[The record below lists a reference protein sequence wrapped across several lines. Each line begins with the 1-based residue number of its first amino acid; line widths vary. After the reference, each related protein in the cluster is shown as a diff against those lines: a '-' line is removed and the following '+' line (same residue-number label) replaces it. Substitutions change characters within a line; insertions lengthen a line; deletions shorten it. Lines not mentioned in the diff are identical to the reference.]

1 MIEADRVK
9 RIQDPW
15 GVMTAM
21 VPEAWVTLGLVGVV
35 LALLLGTRW
44 PADMVMLGGLTMT
57 LVVPVPQNG
66 TWRFGVLS
74 ASDALIGFSN
84 EGMITVAALFVVAHG
99 LRDTG
104 AIAMVSE
111 HLLGRPKSL
120 RGGLLRMMVPAGMAS
135 AFLNNTP
142 IIAILMPAVLDWAKK
157 HQLAASHLLIPLS
170 YATILGGTCTLIG
183 TSTNL
188 VVHGLLVS
196 EMRLPGLGMFDLCWV
211 GIPVA
216 IVGFA
221 FLVVA
226 APWLLPDRRPPISEL
241 DDPRQYTLDMLV
253 EPNSPLVGR
262 TIEEAGLRHLPGA
275 FLMEIER
282 GTEVIV
288 AVPPNEVLQANDRL
302 VFVGV
307 VDSVVDLQKVRG
319 LVPATNQVFKLDSPR
334 PRRCLIE
341 AVVSDSC
348 PVVGRTIREGR
359 FRTRY
364 TAVVIAV
371 ARNGVRLSG
380 KIGDIRLRAGDT
392 LLLEASPEFVD
403 RQRNN
408 RDFYLVSPIQ
418 GSWPLHY
425 ERAPL
430 AMAILAGMVVT
441 VSLGW
446 FSMLQSALMASMLMI
461 LTRCCTAA
469 GARRSID
476 WSILMVIAAAFGLGR
491 ALQVSQAA
499 ETVAGYLMNLV
510 GNHELAVLAA
520 VYLATLVTTAF
531 ITNNAAAVLMFPIA
545 MAAAQR
551 IDAQPMPFAII
562 VIMAASAGFAT
573 PIGYQTN
580 LMVYGPG
587 GYRFTDFARIGLP
600 LTLLVGVVTL
610 ALVPQI
616 WPL

>member
-1 MIEADRVK
+1 
-9 RIQDPW
+9 
-15 GVMTAM
+15 M

-44 PADMVMLGGLTMT
+44 PADIVMMGGLTAA
-57 LVVPVPQNG
+57 LVVPVPVNG
-66 TWRFGVLS
+66 SWRLGVLS
-74 ASDALIGFSN
+74 THDALIGFSN

-104 AIAMVSE
+104 AIAMLSE
-111 HLLGRPKSL
+111 YLLGRPKSI
-120 RGGLLRMMVPAGMAS
+120 RGAQVRMMIPAGVAS

-142 IIAILMPAVLDWAKK
+142 IVAILMPAVLDWAKK
-157 HQLAASHLLIPLS
+157 YQLAASRLLIPLS

-188 VVHGLLVS
+188 VVNGLLVS
-196 EMRLPGLGMFDLCWV
+196 EMELPGLGMFDLCWV
-211 GIPVA
+211 GLPVA
-216 IVGFA
+216 IVGMT
-221 FLVVA
+221 FLVIF
-226 APWLLPDRRPPISEL
+226 APWLLPDRRSPISET
-241 DDPRQYTLDMLV
+241 DDPREYTVEMFV
-253 EPNSPLVGR
+253 EPNSPLIGR
-262 TIEEAGLRHLPGA
+262 TIEAAGLRHLPGA

-282 GTEVIV
+282 GPEVIV
-288 AVPPNEVLQANDRL
+288 AVAPTEVLHANDRL

-348 PVVGRTIREGR
+348 PVVGRTIQEGR

-371 ARNGVRLSG
+371 ARNGTRVKG

-408 RDFYLVSPIQ
+408 RDFYLVSRIK

-425 ERAPL
+425 ERAPVAL
-430 AMAILAGMVVT
+430 MILVSMVII
-441 VSLGW
+441 VSLAW
-446 FSMLQSALMASMLMI
+446 LSMLQGALIASMLMI
-461 LTRCCTAA
+461 ATRCCTVA

-476 WSILMVIAAAFGLGR
+476 WSILLVIAAAFGLGR
-491 ALQVSQAA
+491 ALQESQAA
-499 ETVAGYLMNLV
+499 ASVAGHLMNLV
-510 GNHELAVLAA
+510 GNNEMALLAA
-520 VYLATLVTTAF
+520 VYLGTVLVTAF

-551 IDAQPMPFAII
+551 IDADPMPFAII

-587 GYRFTDFARIGLP
+587 GYRFGDYVRIGVP
-600 LTLLVGVVTL
+600 LTLLVGVVTVL
-610 ALVPQI
+610 LVPRV

>member
-1 MIEADRVK
+1 MS
-9 RIQDPW
+9 
-15 GVMTAM
+15 
-21 VPEAWVTLGLVGVV
+21 PEAWVTLGLVGVV

-44 PADMVMLGGLTMT
+44 PTDMVMLGGLTAT
-57 LVVPVPQNG
+57 LVVPVPRGGVWQL
-66 TWRFGVLS
+66 GVLS
-74 ASDALIGFSN
+74 ASEALTGFSN

-111 HLLGRPKSL
+111 HLLGRPRTL
-120 RGGLLRMMVPAGMAS
+120 RGAQLRMMLPAGVAS

-142 IIAILMPAVLDWAKK
+142 IVAILMPAILDWAKK
-157 HQLAASHLLIPLS
+157 HRLAASHLLIPLS

-188 VVHGLLVS
+188 VVNGLLIS
-196 EMRLPGLGMFDLCWV
+196 ETKLPGLGMFDLCWV
-211 GIPVA
+211 GLPVA
-216 IVGFA
+216 LVGTLFIVIA
-221 FLVVA
+221 S
-226 APWLLPDRRPPISEL
+226 PWLLPDRRPPISEE
-241 DDPRQYTLDMLV
+241 DDPREYTVEMVV

-262 TIEEAGLRHLPGA
+262 TIEQAGLRHLPGA

-282 GTEVIV
+282 GSEVIV
-288 AVPPNEVLQANDRL
+288 AVAPTEVLQAHDRL

-319 LVPATNQVFKLDSPR
+319 LVPATNQVFKLDEPR

-371 ARNGVRLSG
+371 ARNGVRLNG

-408 RDFYLVSPIQ
+408 RDFYLVSQIQ

-425 ERAPL
+425 ERAPVAL
-430 AMAILAGMVVT
+430 AILVAMVT
-441 VSLGW
+441 VVSFGW
-446 FSMLQSALMASMLMI
+446 LSMLQGALLASMLMI

-476 WSILMVIAAAFGLGR
+476 WSILMVIASAFGLGR
-491 ALQVSQAA
+491 ALQESSAA
-499 ETVAGYLMNLV
+499 ATLAGYLLNLV
-510 GNHELAVLAA
+510 GNHDMALLAA
-520 VYLATLVTTAF
+520 VYLATVVVTAF
-531 ITNNAAAVLMFPIA
+531 ITNNAAALLMFPIA
-545 MAAAQR
+545 MAAAER
-551 IDAQPMPFAII
+551 IDGNPLSFAII

-587 GYRFTDFARIGLP
+587 GYRFGDYARLGIP
-600 LTLLVGVVTL
+600 LTVLVGIVTIW
-610 ALVPQI
+610 LVPQV